1 FNKSHKNVLFLKR
14 EGFFMSETLSYALK
28 LYQLIFKNT
37 GIFIEDVVIPRN
49 EESHNLNN
57 LMRFLVPRNDK
68 LYVFLSQ

>member
-1 FNKSHKNVLFLKR
+1 
-14 EGFFMSETLSYALK
+14 MI
-28 LYQLIFKNT
+28 LYQFSFKNT

-68 LYVFLSQ
+68 LYVFYLSKFKL

>member
-1 FNKSHKNVLFLKR
+1 
-14 EGFFMSETLSYALK
+14 MI
-28 LYQLIFKNT
+28 LYQFSFKNT

-68 LYVFLSQ
+68 LYVFYPSKFKL